1 MQERRTNRLAR
12 EKSPYLLQHAY
23 NPVDWYPWSEE
34 AFARAAEEDK
44 PVFLSIGYSTCH
56 WCHVMEK
63 ESFEDEAVARLM
75 NDAFISIKVD
85 REERPDL
92 DHVYMTVCN
101 MMTGSGGWPLTIV
114 MTPEKAPFFAATY
127 IPKENRFG
135 RVGLLELI
143 PRIREVWQTRR
154 AEVMASVGKITAAL
168 NGVDA
173 GTAGGD
179 LGTALIEKGY
189 REIARRFD
197 AAHGGFGP
205 APKFPT
211 PHQLLFLLRWWKR
224 SGDAAALEMVQKTLR
239 AMCLGGIFDQIGYGF
254 HRYSTDAEWLVPH
267 FEKMLYDQ
275 ALLALAYLEAFQAT
289 GVALYAETAREIFA
303 YVLRDMRS
311 PEGAFYSAEDAD
323 SEGVEGKFYVWSAAE
338 LRSLLGDEDAALAM
352 ECFNAKPEGNF
363 QEEATGRRTGG
374 NILHLREPLEAKAGR
389 RGLSPQTLA
398 DRLARIRERLFAAR
412 EKRIRPHRDDKVL
425 TDWNGLM
432 AAALARG
439 AMVLGEPDY
448 ASAAAAALR
457 FILESMGGADGALL
471 HRYREGEGGIGAFVD
486 DYAFLVWGLIE
497 CYEATFDEK
506 WLRSALALND
516 RMLEDFWD
524 RERGGLF
531 FTPEKGEALI
541 VRKKEIYDGA
551 VPSGNA
557 VAMLNLLRLSHL
569 TGRSALEE
577 RAAELARAFSSRIGD
592 MPSAYTFFLMAADFA
607 AGPVSEVVL
616 VGRREDPDLL
626 ALRRELAARFH
637 PNRVTLFR
645 PGDEDRP
652 EIDALTG
659 FTSGY
664 RMRDGKAT
672 AYVCRSQAC
681 MAPTTEAREM
691 LSMLE

>member
-1 MQERRTNRLAR
+1 MQERKANRLAR

-34 AFARAAEEDK
+34 AFAKAAAEDK

-75 NDAFISIKVD
+75 NDAFVPIKVD

-135 RVGLLELI
+135 RVGMLELI
-143 PRIREVWQTRR
+143 PRIHEAWQTRR
-154 AEVMASVGKITAAL
+154 GEVVRSVEKIAAAL
-168 NGVDA
+168 KGVDA
-173 GTAGGD
+173 DTAGGD
-179 LGTALIEKGY
+179 LGPAVIEKGC
-189 REIARRFD
+189 REIAQRFD
-197 AAHGGFGP
+197 AVHGGFGP

-211 PHQLLFLLRWWKR
+211 PHQLLFLLRCWKR
-224 SGDAAALEMVQKTLR
+224 SGDAKVLGMVEKTLA
-239 AMCLGGIFDQIGYGF
+239 AMRFGGIFDQIGYGF

-275 ALLALAYLEAFQAT
+275 ALMALACLEACQAS
-289 GVALYAETAREIFA
+289 GKALYAETAREIFA

-323 SEGVEGKFYVWSAAE
+323 SEGVEGKFYVWSAE
-338 LRSLLGDEDAALAM
+338 EMRRVLGDEDAGLAM
-352 ECFNAKPEGNF
+352 EWFDVRPEGNF
-363 QEEATGRRTGG
+363 LEESTGRKTGG
-374 NILHLREPLEAKAGR
+374 NILHLRESLEAMAKRKGA
-389 RGLSPQTLA
+389 SQQVLA
-398 DRLARIRERLFAAR
+398 ERLARVRERLFAAR
-412 EKRIRPHRDDKVL
+412 EERVRPQRDDKVL

-432 AAALARG
+432 IAALARG
-439 AMVLGEPDY
+439 AKVLDDPQY
-448 ASAAAAALR
+448 ASAAAAAGR
-457 FILESMGGADGALL
+457 FILGRMRGPDGVLL

-497 CYEATFDEK
+497 CYEATFEEE

-516 RMLEDFWD
+516 RMLQRFWD
-524 RERGGLF
+524 RDRGGLF
-531 FTPEKGEALI
+531 FTPEEGETLI

-557 VAMLNLLRLSHL
+557 VAMLNLLRLSHF
-569 TGRSALEE
+569 TGRSDLAD
-577 RAAELARAFSSRIGD
+577 RASELARAFSSRIGD
-592 MPSAYTFFLMAADFA
+592 MPSAYAFFLTAADFA
-607 AGPVSEVVL
+607 VGPVSEVVL
-616 VGRREDPDLL
+616 VGRRESADLTG
-626 ALRRELAARFH
+626 LRRALAGRFH
-637 PNRVTLFR
+637 PNLVALFR
-645 PGDEDRP
+645 PGDEP
-652 EIDALTG
+652 SAEIDDLTG
-659 FTSGY
+659 YTSGY

-672 AYVCRSQAC
+672 AYVCRGQAC
-681 MAPTTEAREM
+681 KAPTTDARGM